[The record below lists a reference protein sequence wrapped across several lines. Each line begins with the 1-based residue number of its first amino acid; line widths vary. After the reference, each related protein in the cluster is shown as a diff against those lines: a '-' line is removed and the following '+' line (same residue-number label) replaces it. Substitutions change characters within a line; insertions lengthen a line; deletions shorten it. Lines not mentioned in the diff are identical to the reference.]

1 MNEYLPSKVL
11 ISSPARSLA
20 IAAYQT
26 SSPSLRA
33 SLSSASARVFSDIRL
48 IRSNRSST
56 NAPWL
61 GAAPKSIRA
70 QMRTNA
76 QRRFILPCPIRI
88 SESHASSL
96 LLQLGEETL
105 TIELSDDAVVHEF
118 RRLFVFEKRI
128 GKRDAF
134 QFKLNGFFARIRFAQ
149 HPAQG
154 CVINNVKP
162 LAICDLHLLGD
173 H

>member
-88 SESHASSL
+88 SESHTSPLSPHASSL
-96 LLQLGEETL
+96 LLQLCEETL
-105 TIELSDDAVVHEF
+105 TIQLSDDAVVHEF

-128 GKRDAF
+128 GKRD
-134 QFKLNGFFARIRFAQ
+134 
-149 HPAQG
+149 
-154 CVINNVKP
+154 
-162 LAICDLHLLGD
+162 
-173 H
+173 